1 MSKSIIITKHGGP
14 EVLELKDIKVGSPG
28 PKEIKIKNLA
38 IGLNFID
45 TYHRSGL
52 YKLKLPSG
60 IGMEGAGVVQ
70 EIGSEVNLFNKGDKV
85 AYSQMPLGSYS
96 EERIIPEKIAVKI
109 PDGVDE
115 KIAASVMTK
124 GLTSHYLLFKT
135 YKVKAGEM
143 ILFHAA
149 AGGVGQIFCQ
159 WAKSIGCKVIGTVG
173 SDNKIN
179 EAKNNGCDFVIN
191 YNKESFDKK
200 VLEITNN
207 KGLGVVYD
215 GVGKET
221 FEKSINCLKPMGMM
235 ISFGNASGPLDPIN
249 VKKYIAHKS
258 LFFTRP
264 GLADYGAGR
273 DALAEGSKMLF
284 DQLKF
289 GKIKVKI
296 FKEYSLSNAKKA
308 HDDLENRKILGPAIL
323 VPDAK

>member
-1 MSKSIIITKHGGP
+1 MVKSIIISKHGGP
-14 EVLELKDIKVGSPG
+14 EVLELKDVKVGSPG
-28 PKEIKIKNLA
+28 PEEIKIKNLA

-70 EIGSEVNLFNKGDKV
+70 EVGSSVKYFNKGDRV
-85 AYSQMPLGSYS
+85 TYSQMPLGSYS

-109 PDGVDE
+109 PEGVNE
-115 KIAASVMTK
+115 KVAASIMTK

-135 YKVKAGEM
+135 YKAKAGEL

-149 AGGVGQIFCQ
+149 AGGVGQVFCQ
-159 WAKSIGCKVIGTVG
+159 WAKSIGCRIIGTVG
-173 SDNKIN
+173 SDSKIDI
-179 EAKNNGCDFVIN
+179 AKENGCEFVIN
-191 YNKESFDKK
+191 YNKEDFDKK

-207 KGLGVVYD
+207 KGIGVVYD
-215 GVGKET
+215 GVGKKT

-235 ISFGNASGPLDPIN
+235 ISFGNASGALDPID

-264 GLADYGAGR
+264 GLAHYGAGR
-273 DALAEGSKMLF
+273 TALEEGASALF
-284 DQLKF
+284 EQIKF
-289 GKIKVKI
+289 GRIKINI
-296 FKEYSLSNAKKA
+296 FKEYKLSEAKKA
-308 HDDLENRKILGPAIL
+308 HEDLEGRKILGPAVLI
-323 VPDAK
+323 PN

>member
-1 MSKSIIITKHGGP
+1 MPKSIIISRHGGP
-14 EVLELKDIKVGSPG
+14 EVLEIKDVKVGSPG
-28 PKEIKIKNLA
+28 PNEIKVKNLA

-52 YKLKLPSG
+52 YKIKLPSG
-60 IGMEGAGVVQ
+60 LGMEGAGIII
-70 EIGSEVNLFNKGDKV
+70 EIGSDVKLFNKGDKI

-109 PDGVDE
+109 PDGIDE
-115 KIAASVMTK
+115 KIAASIMTK

-159 WAKSIGCKVIGTVG
+159 WAKSIGCRVIGTVG
-173 SDNKIN
+173 SGDKIN
-179 EAKNNGCDFVIN
+179 SAKENGCDYVIN
-191 YNKESFDKK
+191 YNEDDFYKR
-200 VLEITNN
+200 VMEITNN
-207 KGLGVVYD
+207 KGLNVVYD
-215 GVGKET
+215 GVGKST
-221 FEKSINCLKPMGMM
+221 FEKSIKCLKPMGMM
-235 ISFGNASGPLDPIN
+235 ISFGNASGPLEPID

-273 DALAEGSKMLF
+273 AALEEGSELLF
-284 DQLKF
+284 EQIKF
-289 GKIKVKI
+289 GKIKVKM
-296 FKEYSLSNAKKA
+296 FKEYKLSDAKKA
-308 HDDLENRKILGPAIL
+308 HEDLEGRKILGPAVL
-323 VPDAK
+323 LPNE

>member
-1 MSKSIIITKHGGP
+1 MPKSIIISRHGGP
-14 EVLELKDIKVGSPG
+14 EVLEIKDVKIGSPG
-28 PKEIKIKNLA
+28 PNEIKVKNLA

-52 YKLKLPSG
+52 YKIKLPSG
-60 IGMEGAGVVQ
+60 LGMEGAGIII
-70 EIGSEVNLFNKGDKV
+70 EIGSDVKLFNKGDKI

-109 PDGVDE
+109 PDGIDE
-115 KIAASVMTK
+115 KIAASIMTK

-159 WAKSIGCKVIGTVG
+159 WAKSIGCRVIGTVG
-173 SDNKIN
+173 SGDKIN
-179 EAKNNGCDFVIN
+179 SAKENGCDYVIN
-191 YNKESFDKK
+191 YNEDDFYKR
-200 VLEITNN
+200 VMEITNN
-207 KGLGVVYD
+207 KGLNVVYD
-215 GVGKET
+215 GVGKST
-221 FEKSINCLKPMGMM
+221 FEKSIKCLKPMGMM
-235 ISFGNASGPLDPIN
+235 ISFGNASGPLEPID

-273 DALAEGSKMLF
+273 AALEEGSELLF
-284 DQLKF
+284 EQIKF

-296 FKEYSLSNAKKA
+296 FKEYKLSDAQKA
-308 HDDLENRKILGPAIL
+308 HEDLEGRKILGPAVL
-323 VPDAK
+323 LPNE

>member
-1 MSKSIIITKHGGP
+1 MTKSIIINNHGGP
-14 EVLELKDIKVGSPG
+14 EVLEFKDVTVGQPG
-28 PKEIKIKNLA
+28 PNEIKIKNNA

-60 IGMEGAGVVQ
+60 IGMEGAGIIQ
-70 EIGSEVNLFNKGDKV
+70 EIGSNVKNFNKGDRV
-85 AYSQMPLGSYS
+85 TYSQMPLGSYS
-96 EERIIPEKIAVKI
+96 EQRIIPEKIAVKI
-109 PDGVDE
+109 PEGVND
-115 KIAASVMTK
+115 KIAASIMTK

-135 YKVKAGEM
+135 YKAKPGEL

-159 WAKSIGCKVIGTVG
+159 WARSIGCKVIGTVG
-173 SDNKIN
+173 SDEKI
-179 EAKNNGCDFVIN
+179 EIAKNNGCEFVIN
-191 YNKESFDKK
+191 YNKEAFDKK

-207 KGLGVVYD
+207 EGVGVVYD
-215 GVGKET
+215 GVGKKT

-235 ISFGNASGPLDPIN
+235 ISFGNASGPLDPID

-273 DALAEGSKMLF
+273 AALEEGADALFE
-284 DQLKF
+284 QIKF
-289 GKIKVKI
+289 GKINIKI
-296 FKEYSLSNAKKA
+296 FKDYPLSEARKA
-308 HDDLENRKILGPAIL
+308 HEDLEKRKILGPAVLI
-323 VPDAK
+323 PN